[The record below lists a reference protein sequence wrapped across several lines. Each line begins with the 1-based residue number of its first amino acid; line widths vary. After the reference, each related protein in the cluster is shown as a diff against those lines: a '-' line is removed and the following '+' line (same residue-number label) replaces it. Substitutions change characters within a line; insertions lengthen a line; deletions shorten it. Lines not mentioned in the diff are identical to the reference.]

1 MIGRYVRGKVFVF
14 IDAANL
20 ESTLGSLGWQIKY
33 KKLYKYLTSGTQ
45 LVGVRYYCPRFDT
58 VPQDS
63 FFVVLKKAGFR
74 LITKPLKV
82 IKVKGIVVDRKA
94 DFDVEIAIDALLLLQ
109 KYKTMVLFSGDSD
122 FAYLVNVLRRK
133 GKRVVVVSGRYHI
146 AKELIKACN
155 KYLDL
160 RKLRP
165 YIEWT

>member
-1 MIGRYVRGKVFVF
+1 MVGRYVRGKVFVF
-14 IDAANL
+14 VDAANL
-20 ESTLGSLGWQIKY
+20 ENTLRSLGWQIRY
-33 KKLYKYLTSGTQ
+33 KKLYEYLAANTQ
-45 LVGVRYYCPRFDT
+45 LVGMRYYCPRFDT
-58 VPQDS
+58 LRQDN

-82 IKVKGIVVDRKA
+82 IKVRGSVLDRKA
-94 DFDVEIAIDALLLLQ
+94 NFDVEIATDAVLLLQ
-109 KYKTMVLFSGDSD
+109 RYRTMVLFSGDSD
-122 FAYLVNVLRRK
+122 LAYLVNVLRRR

-146 AKELIKACN
+146 SKELIKACD

>member
-1 MIGRYVRGKVFVF
+1 VIGRYVRGKVFVF

-20 ESTLGSLGWQIKY
+20 ESTLRSLGWKIRY
-33 KKLYKYLTSGTQ
+33 KKLYEYLAANTQ
-45 LVGVRYYCPRFDT
+45 LVGTRYYCPRFDT
-58 VPQDS
+58 VGQDN

-82 IKVKGIVVDRKA
+82 IKLRSRVLDRKA
-94 DFDVEIAIDALLLLQ
+94 NFDVEIAIDALLLLQ
-109 KYKTMVLFSGDSD
+109 RYRTMVLFSGDSD
-122 FAYLVNVLRRK
+122 LAYLVDVLRKK

-160 RKLRP
+160 TKLRP